1 MEKQLKAL
9 IIGAGSIGGL
19 IDSPA
24 SKNIASHAHAYTLCS
39 KTQLAAICEPN
50 ELNVF
55 AFMERWGE
63 VKRYFSIE
71 ALGSEPYDIASIASS
86 TSAHFN
92 HLSILIQRSDCPMIL
107 CEKPVVATKE
117 ELSTLYML
125 IKNSKKKI
133 IINLM
138 RRYNPAFSALAN
150 RIKKGEFGKNLG
162 FQGVCTKGLLHNGS
176 HLLGVLSHFLGNLH
190 SIKTFSAS
198 HCHGDVCGEFGVSL
212 ENGDGTISVLKSP
225 DYSLFELTLWFE
237 TGVIKIVE
245 GGEKIDIYSKIPS
258 PLYKG
263 YFTLELHDTITT
275 NLSRY
280 ALDSL
285 EFLIHKSTEKCSRIL
300 HEHLQIHERIFQT
313 MEKVY

>member
-1 MEKQLKAL
+1 MAQPLKAL

-19 IDSPA
+19 IDSPK
-24 SKNIASHAHAYTLCS
+24 STNIASHAHAYTQCPDT
-39 KTQLAAICEPN
+39 KITAICEPS

-71 ALGSEPYDIASIASS
+71 ELGSESYDIASI
-86 TSAHFN
+86 TSITAAHFN

-125 IKNSKKKI
+125 IKNSPKKI

-138 RRYNPAFSALAN
+138 RRYNPAFIALAN
-150 RIKKGEFGKNLG
+150 RIQKGDFGENLG

-176 HLLGVLSHFLGNLH
+176 HLLAVLSHFLGNLN
-190 SIKTFSAS
+190 SIKPFSAS
-198 HCHGDVCGEFGVSL
+198 HCQGDVCGEFGISL
-212 ENGDGTISVLKSP
+212 ENGEGAISVLKSP
-225 DYSLFELTLWFE
+225 DYSLFEITLWFE
-237 TGVIKIVE
+237 TAVIKVLE

-285 EFLIHKSTEKCSRIL
+285 EFLIHKSDEECRHIL